1 MASTTVAAYRSFST
15 IAKQKEELLLIVRRV
30 PWRAVFIELAEIAS
44 LAALL
49 FVLNMV
55 RS

>member
-15 IAKQKEELLLIVRRV
+15 IARWKEEFFLAVGRV
-30 PWRAVFIELAEIAS
+30 PWRAVLLELADFAG

-49 FVLNMV
+49 VVLFMV